1 VLSSAAVSSLAPR
14 SPAPLAAPV
23 PAPGAARPRV
33 VFFLQGENVPAAR
46 ARGFAIARALEAQGL
61 ACALRVPRPSVYGDT
76 RLPGPL
82 ARARPLYAPFAVLHR
97 LAELRDL
104 RADDVV
110 VFQRPMTELPATL
123 LERVAASG
131 RRTVFDFDDAI
142 FERVTGRG
150 KFRRLVALADRVVA
164 GSPYLAAA
172 TLAPA
177 KTVVIPTAVD
187 TDRFAARPTRAARG
201 AEVVVGWTG
210 LSGNYRHLVWGAR
223 PIARALERTGARLLV
238 ISDAP
243 PPAALRALRPEY
255 VRWSPATEV
264 ADLARLDV
272 GVMPLPDGAYE
283 RGKCAYKLIQYMALG
298 RPGVASPVGASCDV
312 VSPGVDGFLPAD
324 EAAFEEI
331 LVRLIGDP
339 ALRRAVGER
348 ARARVVGAYS
358 LRAVVPRWRALLEE
372 LM

>member
-1 VLSSAAVSSLAPR
+1 VLSSAAVSSPAPR
-14 SPAPLAAPV
+14 SPAPLAAPA
-23 PAPGAARPRV
+23 PAAAAARPRV

-76 RLPGPL
+76 RLPGLL

-104 RADDVV
+104 RDDDVI

-131 RRTVFDFDDAI
+131 RRAVFDFDDAI
-142 FERVTGRG
+142 FERLTGLA

-172 TLAPA
+172 TLAPE

-187 TDRFAARPTRAARG
+187 TDRLTARPTRAARG
-201 AEVVVGWTG
+201 AEVIVGWTG

-264 ADLARLDV
+264 ADLTRLDV

-298 RPGVASPVGASCDV
+298 RPGVASPVGASGDV
-312 VSPGVDGFLPAD
+312 VTPGVDGFLPAD

-339 ALRRAVGER
+339 ALRRSVGER
-348 ARARVVGAYS
+348 ARARVVAAYS
-358 LRAVVPRWRALLEE
+358 LRAVVPRWKALLEA